1 VIAVTD
7 QFSWNVTVMAFSQAG
22 RNWQITK
29 LVKIGPVL
37 YGQAA
42 PAT

>member
-1 VIAVTD
+1 MIAVTD
-7 QFSWNVTVMAFSQAG
+7 QFSWTVMAFSQAG
-22 RNWQITK
+22 RNRQITK
-29 LVKIGPVL
+29 LVKIGLVL